1 MNVVRRDTLQN
12 RGRSLGR
19 GRGHRIRGAGK
30 HFQIFCSMLRMFN
43 LFVIIVLFKN
53 WYG

>member
-19 GRGHRIRGAGK
+19 GRGQRIRGAGI
-30 HFQIFCSMLRMFN
+30 HFQAICSMLRTFN
-43 LFVIIVLFKN
+43 LFFIVVLFKN